1 MVVIITQEDFDINRL
16 IEERKASDM
25 GGFVSFIGIVRD
37 DGIERIE
44 LEAHQEVAVE
54 ELEAIRDEAFA
65 KFPIKSVDI
74 IHRIGDLDIGDN
86 IVLILVGA
94 GHRREA
100 FEGCEYIIDRLKERV
115 PIWKKEYTPDGER
128 WVHGEH
134 N

>member
-1 MVVIITQEDFDINRL
+1 MITVTNEDFNINDL
-16 IEERKASDM
+16 IRERKTPDM
-25 GGFVSFIGIVRD
+25 GAMVSFIGIVRD

-74 IHRIGDLDIGDN
+74 IHRIGDLNVGDN

-100 FEGCEYIIDRLKERV
+100 FEGCEYIIERLKERV
-115 PIWKKEYTPDGER
+115 PIWKKEYTKDGER
-128 WVHGEH
+128 WVPGEH
-134 N
+134 H

>member
-1 MVVIITQEDFDINRL
+1 MVVTVIQEDFDINRL

-25 GGFVSFIGIVRD
+25 GAFVSFIGIVRD
-37 DGIERIE
+37 DGIERME

-54 ELEAIRDEAFA
+54 ELEVIRDEAFA

-74 IHRIGDLDIGDN
+74 IHRIGDLRIGDN

-100 FEGCEYIIDRLKERV
+100 FEGCEYIIERLKERV

-134 N
+134 H

>member
-1 MVVIITQEDFDINRL
+1 MITVTNEDFDINAL
-16 IEERKASDM
+16 IRERRRPDM
-25 GGFVSFIGIVRD
+25 GAFVSFIRIVRD

-74 IHRIGDLDIGDN
+74 IHRIGDLNIGDN

-100 FEGCEYIIDRLKERV
+100 FEGCEYIIERLKERV
-115 PIWKKEYTPDGER
+115 PIWKKEYTKDGER
-128 WVHGEH
+128 WVH
-134 N
+134 

>member
-1 MVVIITQEDFDINRL
+1 MVVTVTQEDFDINRL

-134 N
+134 H

>member
-1 MVVIITQEDFDINRL
+1 MVVTVTHEDFAINRL
-16 IEERKASDM
+16 IEERKNPEM
-25 GGFVSFIGIVRD
+25 GAMVSFIGVVRD

-54 ELEAIRDEAFA
+54 ELEVIRDEAFA

-74 IHRIGDLDIGDN
+74 IHRIGDLNVGDN

-100 FEGCEYIIDRLKERV
+100 FEGCEYIIERLKERV
-115 PIWKKEYTPDGER
+115 PIWKKEYTKEGER
-128 WVHGEH
+128 WVPGKGE
-134 N
+134 

>member
-1 MVVIITQEDFDINRL
+1 MITVTNEDFDINAL
-16 IEERKASDM
+16 IRERRRPDM
-25 GGFVSFIGIVRD
+25 GAFVSFIGIVRD

-74 IHRIGDLDIGDN
+74 IHRIGDLTIGDN

-100 FEGCEYIIDRLKERV
+100 FEGCEYIIERLKERV
-115 PIWKKEYTPDGER
+115 PIWKKEYTKDGER
-128 WVHGEH
+128 WVH
-134 N
+134 

>member
-1 MVVIITQEDFDINRL
+1 MVVTVTQEDFDIKRL
-16 IEERKASDM
+16 IDERKNPDM
-25 GGFVSFIGIVRD
+25 GAMVSFIGVVRD

-44 LEAHQEVAVE
+44 LEAHREVAVE

-74 IHRIGDLDIGDN
+74 IHRIGDLNIGDN

-100 FEGCEYIIDRLKERV
+100 FEGCEYIIERLKERV
-115 PIWKKEYTPDGER
+115 PIWKKEYTKDGER
-128 WVHGEH
+128 WVPGKYH
-134 N
+134 

>member
-1 MVVIITQEDFDINRL
+1 MVVTVTQEDFDINRL
-16 IEERKASDM
+16 IEERKAPDM
-25 GGFVSFIGIVRD
+25 GAMATFIGIVRD

-74 IHRIGDLDIGDN
+74 IHRIGDLNVGDN

-100 FEGCEYIIDRLKERV
+100 FEGCEYIIERLKERV
-115 PIWKKEYTPDGER
+115 PIWKKEYTKDGER
-128 WVHGEH
+128 WVQGEH
-134 N
+134 H

>member
-1 MVVIITQEDFDINRL
+1 MVVIVTQEDFDINRL

-134 N
+134 H

>member
-1 MVVIITQEDFDINRL
+1 MVVTVTQEDFDINRL
-16 IEERKASDM
+16 IEERKTPDM
-25 GGFVSFIGIVRD
+25 GAMASFIGIVRD

-74 IHRIGDLDIGDN
+74 IHRIGDLNIGDN

-100 FEGCEYIIDRLKERV
+100 FEGCEYIIERLKERV
-115 PIWKKEYTPDGER
+115 PIWKKEYTKDGER
-128 WVHGEH
+128 WVPGEH
-134 N
+134 H

>member
-1 MVVIITQEDFDINRL
+1 MIRVSNEDFNINDL
-16 IEERKASDM
+16 IRERKTPDM
-25 GGFVSFIGIVRD
+25 GAMVSFIGIVRD

-74 IHRIGDLDIGDN
+74 IHRIGDLNVGDN

-100 FEGCEYIIDRLKERV
+100 FEGCEYIIERLKERV
-115 PIWKKEYTPDGER
+115 PIWKKEYTKDGER
-128 WVHGEH
+128 WVH
-134 N
+134 

>member
-1 MVVIITQEDFDINRL
+1 MIVTVTREDFDINRL
-16 IEERKASDM
+16 IEERKAPDM
-25 GGFVSFIGIVRD
+25 GAVVSFIGVVRD

-74 IHRIGDLDIGDN
+74 IHRIGDLNIGDN

-100 FEGCEYIIDRLKERV
+100 FEGCEYIIERLKERV
-115 PIWKKEYTPDGER
+115 PIWKKEYTKDGER
-128 WVHGEH
+128 WVQGEH
-134 N
+134 H

>member
-1 MVVIITQEDFDINRL
+1 MVVTVTQEDFDINRL

-25 GGFVSFIGIVRD
+25 GAFVSFIGIVRD
-37 DGIERIE
+37 DGIERME

-54 ELEAIRDEAFA
+54 ELEVIRDEAFA

-74 IHRIGDLDIGDN
+74 IHRIGDLRIGDN

-100 FEGCEYIIDRLKERV
+100 FEGCEYIIERLKERV

-134 N
+134 H

>member
-1 MVVIITQEDFDINRL
+1 MNSMIRVSNEDFNINDL
-16 IEERKASDM
+16 IRERKTPDM
-25 GGFVSFIGIVRD
+25 GAMVSFIGIVRD

-74 IHRIGDLDIGDN
+74 IHRIGDLNVGDN

-100 FEGCEYIIDRLKERV
+100 FEGCEYIIERLKERV
-115 PIWKKEYTPDGER
+115 PIWKKEYTKDGER
-128 WVHGEH
+128 WVH
-134 N
+134 

>member
-1 MVVIITQEDFDINRL
+1 MAVTVTQEDFDIKRL
-16 IEERKASDM
+16 IEERKNPDM
-25 GGFVSFIGIVRD
+25 GAMVSFIGVVRD

-44 LEAHQEVAVE
+44 LEAHREVAVE

-74 IHRIGDLDIGDN
+74 IHRIGDLNIGDN

-100 FEGCEYIIDRLKERV
+100 FEGCEYIIERLKERV
-115 PIWKKEYTPDGER
+115 PIWKKEYTKDGER
-128 WVHGEH
+128 WVPGKYH
-134 N
+134 

>member
-1 MVVIITQEDFDINRL
+1 MITVTNEDFNINDL
-16 IEERKASDM
+16 IRERKTPDM
-25 GGFVSFIGIVRD
+25 GAMVSFIGIVRD

-74 IHRIGDLDIGDN
+74 IHRIGDLNVGDN

-100 FEGCEYIIDRLKERV
+100 FEGCEYIIERLKERV
-115 PIWKKEYTPDGER
+115 PIWKKEYTKDGER
-128 WVHGEH
+128 WVH
-134 N
+134 

>member
-1 MVVIITQEDFDINRL
+1 MVVTVTQEDFDINRL

-25 GGFVSFIGIVRD
+25 GAMVSFIGIVRD

-74 IHRIGDLDIGDN
+74 IHRIGDLRVGDN

-100 FEGCEYIIDRLKERV
+100 FEGCEYIIERLKERV

-128 WVHGEH
+128 WVPGKDE
-134 N
+134 

>member
-1 MVVIITQEDFDINRL
+1 MVVTVTQEDFDINRL

-25 GGFVSFIGIVRD
+25 GAMVSFIGIVRD

-54 ELEAIRDEAFA
+54 ELEVIRDEAFA

-74 IHRIGDLDIGDN
+74 IHRIGDLKVGDN

-100 FEGCEYIIDRLKERV
+100 FEGCEYIIERLKERV

-128 WVHGEH
+128 WVQGEH
-134 N
+134 H

>member
-1 MVVIITQEDFDINRL
+1 MVVTVTQEDFDIKRL
-16 IEERKASDM
+16 IEERKNPDM
-25 GGFVSFIGIVRD
+25 GAMVSFIGVVRD

-44 LEAHQEVAVE
+44 LEAHREVAVE

-74 IHRIGDLDIGDN
+74 IHRIGDLNIGDN

-100 FEGCEYIIDRLKERV
+100 FEGCEYIIERLKERV
-115 PIWKKEYTPDGER
+115 PIWKKEYTKDGER
-128 WVHGEH
+128 WVPGKYH
-134 N
+134 